1 MKLDK
6 RVMYGVGAGALA
18 LVGGLGWMI
27 WSEYAAIDE
36 ARNEVTTLRTQLDS
50 GRKLLTGTPALEKDV
65 IVLRE
70 TEAAIK
76 EILPDDKDLYN
87 LHRDLQGFCE
97 STEVRITSIKRKEA
111 PAARNK
117 KDPETF
123 EKVTYELT
131 LEGDAFQVL
140 AFLDRVEGHTRFL
153 RIPTINW
160 TASGEKA
167 IETKGRAAHRVKL
180 ELETFVYQPQGGPEP
195 TKIEGYARKRELL
208 LGEISK
214 HREAVSVEHYSYRG
228 QRGRRDPWVDPR
240 VPVDQSGILAM
251 PVAEQTER
259 VDSIVEKVDAIV
271 RLWEEANRPGV
282 LYVEQVRLRA
292 DLDLRLGEVEVEVR
306 KLSADNVIT
315 YQVAQARLLRE
326 AIEPMAA
333 VRRQLLAV
341 DGHTGPPTETLRS
354 LLADMQGYI
363 DSGKPKLALESFSSI
378 EQQLPLVQHDPVRKG
393 LAESIRQSAS
403 DARVLIDF
411 QAIELNIGGVAIQDG
426 SAPVALINGR
436 ALSEGDPVAKDLV
449 VGGIRPGEIEFV
461 FRGLV
466 LVRRF

>member
-27 WSEYAAIDE
+27 WSEYGAIDE
-36 ARNEVTTLRTQLDS
+36 ARNEVAGLRTQLDG

-97 STEVRITSIKRKEA
+97 STEVRITSIKRKES
-111 PAARNK
+111 PAARK

-208 LGEISK
+208 LGEISR

-240 VPVDQSGILAM
+240 VPVDQSGVLAM

-259 VDSIVEKVDAIV
+259 VDAIVEKVDAIV

-292 DLDLRLGEVEVEVR
+292 DLDLRLGEVEVDVR

-333 VRRQLLAV
+333 VRRQLLAI

-363 DSGKPKLALESFSSI
+363 DSNKPKLALEAFSTI

-411 QAIELNIGGVAIQDG
+411 QAIELKIGGVAIQEG

-436 ALSEGDPVAKDLV
+436 ALGEGDPVATDLV

>member
-18 LVGGLGWMI
+18 LVGGLGWLI
-27 WSEYAAIDE
+27 WSEYTGIEE
-36 ARNEVTTLRTQLDS
+36 ARNEVATLRTQLDS

-97 STEVRITSIKRKEA
+97 STEVRITSIKRKESA
-111 PAARNK
+111 AARK

-167 IETKGRAAHRVKL
+167 IQTQGRAAHRVKL

-214 HREAVSVEHYSYRG
+214 HRDAVAVEHYSYRG

-240 VPVDQSGILAM
+240 VPVDESGTLAM

-259 VDSIVEKVDAIV
+259 VDAIVEKADEIT

-282 LYVEQVRLRA
+282 AYVERVRLRA
-292 DLDLRLGEVEVEVR
+292 ELDVRLGEIEADVR
-306 KLSADNVIT
+306 KLSSENVIT

-333 VRRQLLAV
+333 VRRELLSV
-341 DGHTGPPTETLRS
+341 DGPVGPPTEILRS

-363 DSGKPKLALESFSSI
+363 DSGKPKLALESFATI
-378 EQQLPLVQHDPVRKG
+378 ELQLPLAQHDPVRKG
-393 LAESIRQSAS
+393 LAESIRQAAG

-411 QAIELNIGGVAIQDG
+411 QAIELKIGGVAISEG
-426 SAPVALINGR
+426 IKPIALINGR
-436 ALSEGDPVAKDLV
+436 ALGEGDLVSKDLV
-449 VGGIRPGEIEFV
+449 IGGIRSGEIEFV

>member
-18 LVGGLGWMI
+18 LVGGLGWLI
-27 WSEYAAIDE
+27 WSEYTGIEE
-36 ARNEVTTLRTQLDS
+36 ARNEVATLRTQLDS

-97 STEVRITSIKRKEA
+97 STEVRITSIKRKESA
-111 PAARNK
+111 AARK

-167 IETKGRAAHRVKL
+167 IQTQGRAAHRVKL

-214 HREAVSVEHYSYRG
+214 HRDAVAVEHYSYRG

-240 VPVDQSGILAM
+240 VPVDQSGVTTM
-251 PVAEQTER
+251 PVAEQTEL
-259 VDSIVEKVDAIV
+259 VDQIVEKADQIAH
-271 RLWEEANRPGV
+271 LWGESNRPDV

-292 DLDLRLGEVEVEVR
+292 ELETRLNEIEADLR
-306 KLSADNVIT
+306 KLSSDNVIT
-315 YQVAQARLLRE
+315 YQVAQSRLLRE

-333 VRRQLLAV
+333 VRRGLIARTGQS
-341 DGHTGPPTETLRS
+341 GPPVETLRT

-363 DSGKPKLALESFSSI
+363 DSGKPKLALESFATI
-378 EQQLPLVQHDPVRKG
+378 ELQLPLAQHDPVRKG
-393 LAESIRQSAS
+393 LAESIRQAAG

-411 QAIELNIGGVAIQDG
+411 QAIELKIGGVAISEG
-426 SAPVALINGR
+426 IKPIALINGR
-436 ALSEGDPVAKDLV
+436 ALGEGDLVSKDLV
-449 VGGIRPGEIEFV
+449 IGGIRSGEIEFV

>member
-6 RVMYGVGAGALA
+6 RVIYGVGAGALA
-18 LVGGLGWMI
+18 VVGGLGWLI
-27 WSEYAAIDE
+27 WSEYSGIEE
-36 ARNEVTTLRTQLDS
+36 ARGEVATLRTQLDS

-97 STEVRITSIKRKEA
+97 STEVRITSIKRKESA
-111 PAARNK
+111 AARK

-167 IETKGRAAHRVKL
+167 IETQGRAAHRVKL

-214 HREAVSVEHYSYRG
+214 HRDAVAVEHYSYRG

-240 VPVDQSGILAM
+240 VPVDESGTLTM

-259 VDSIVEKVDAIV
+259 VDAIVEKADEIT
-271 RLWEEANRPGV
+271 RLWEEVNRPGV
-282 LYVEQVRLRA
+282 AYVERVRLRA
-292 DLDLRLGEVEVEVR
+292 ELDVRLGEIEADVR
-306 KLSADNVIT
+306 KLSAENVIT
-315 YQVAQARLLRE
+315 YQVAHARLLRE

-333 VRRQLLAV
+333 VRRQLLSV
-341 DGHTGPPTETLRS
+341 DGPVGPPTEILRS
-354 LLADMQGYI
+354 LLADMQGYM
-363 DSGKPKLALESFSSI
+363 DDGRPKLALESFATI

-393 LAESIRQSAS
+393 LAESIRQAAG

-411 QAIELNIGGVAIQDG
+411 QAIELKIGGVAIQEG
-426 SAPVALINGR
+426 SEPIALINGR
-436 ALSEGDPVAKDLV
+436 ALGEGDLVAKDLV
-449 VGGIRPGEIEFV
+449 VGGIRSGEIEFV